1 MFRCAQSVEGFWL
14 AEHDT
19 LHVLVQP
26 IDMDPSEVAGCD
38 CLYDLSMTV
47 PGEGSSVEVWTRGD
61 HQSGMDDPT
70 LAAEGDVE

>member
-47 PGEGSSVEVWTRGD
+47 PGEGSSVEV
-61 HQSGMDDPT
+61 
-70 LAAEGDVE
+70 